1 MVGICVEF
9 NLDITGFADFFLIG
23 RFAKD
28 LFHGIII
35 LNYTHAVDLRFILNK
50 KNNLKKL
57 EAPYLFGCLQL
68 N

>member
-23 RFAKD
+23 LFAKD

-50 KNNLKKL
+50 KIT
-57 EAPYLFGCLQL
+57 
-68 N
+68 